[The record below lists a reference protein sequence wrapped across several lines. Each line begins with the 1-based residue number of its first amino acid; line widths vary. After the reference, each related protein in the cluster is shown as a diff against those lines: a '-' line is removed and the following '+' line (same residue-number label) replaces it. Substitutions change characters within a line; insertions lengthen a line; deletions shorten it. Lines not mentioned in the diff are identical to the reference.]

1 MFNAT
6 KPFKDTVTNYPKEPS
21 LRIGR
26 RVPNNAVNLAYYYNP
41 TATDAEKVLTAEAP
55 RNTIDHRV
63 EEAYRYL
70 FDQASDDDDLF
81 PGSVYFEDE
90 EGYQGRL
97 GRMYVNWYPEAHIE
111 VKNVQQTKDI
121 IVVEKSEVPKMFEYS
136 DEDDYHGNLYL
147 DAVDYEVT
155 KTKDLNE
162 YKYIIVNSTE
172 TLNSS
177 VGAIVYGGGYFLTG
191 KSVNP
196 GDVISGY
203 LIKKGF
209 VILKEK
215 ENDLINKTLIVNYG
229 ESGRRDVF
237 WGYTIE
243 VTIQFL
249 TANTNEVVCVTTAE
263 GIGDTEADD
272 ITKAITRALDAVFLQ

>member
-1 MFNAT
+1 MKKYFFILFSIFVLSFT
-6 KPFKDTVTNYPKEPS
+6 SCVTLKD
-21 LRIGR
+21 
-26 RVPNNAVNLAYYYNP
+26 A
-41 TATDAEKVLTAEAP
+41 
-55 RNTIDHRV
+55 
-63 EEAYRYL
+63 
-70 FDQASDDDDLF
+70 
-81 PGSVYFEDE
+81 
-90 EGYQGRL
+90 
-97 GRMYVNWYPEAHIE
+97 
-111 VKNVQQTKDI
+111 
-121 IVVEKSEVPKMFEYS
+121 
-136 DEDDYHGNLYL
+136 
-147 DAVDYEVT
+147 EVT

-177 VGAIVYGGGYFLTG
+177 VGAIG

-237 WGYTIE
+237 WGYTTE

>member
-1 MFNAT
+1 MDARTGALPRRIKLKKYFFILFSIFVLSFT
-6 KPFKDTVTNYPKEPS
+6 SCVTLKD
-21 LRIGR
+21 
-26 RVPNNAVNLAYYYNP
+26 A
-41 TATDAEKVLTAEAP
+41 
-55 RNTIDHRV
+55 
-63 EEAYRYL
+63 
-70 FDQASDDDDLF
+70 
-81 PGSVYFEDE
+81 
-90 EGYQGRL
+90 
-97 GRMYVNWYPEAHIE
+97 
-111 VKNVQQTKDI
+111 
-121 IVVEKSEVPKMFEYS
+121 
-136 DEDDYHGNLYL
+136 
-147 DAVDYEVT
+147 EVT

-162 YKYIIVNSTE
+162 YRYIIVNSTE

>member
-1 MFNAT
+1 MDMEKICF
-6 KPFKDTVTNYPKEPS
+6 
-21 LRIGR
+21 
-26 RVPNNAVNLAYYYNP
+26 
-41 TATDAEKVLTAEAP
+41 TDAHTGALPRRIKLKKYFFILFSIFVLSFTSCV
-55 RNTIDHRV
+55 T
-63 EEAYRYL
+63 L
-70 FDQASDDDDLF
+70 
-81 PGSVYFEDE
+81 
-90 EGYQGRL
+90 
-97 GRMYVNWYPEAHIE
+97 
-111 VKNVQQTKDI
+111 KD
-121 IVVEKSEVPKMFEYS
+121 
-136 DEDDYHGNLYL
+136 
-147 DAVDYEVT
+147 AEVT

-177 VGAIVYGGGYFLTG
+177 VGATVYGGGYFSIG
-191 KSVNP
+191 NSVNP

-237 WGYTIE
+237 WGYTTE

-272 ITKAITRALDAVFLQ
+272 IKKAITRALDAVFLQ

>member
-1 MFNAT
+1 MKKILFILFSIFVLSFTSCVTLKNA
-6 KPFKDTVTNYPKEPS
+6 
-21 LRIGR
+21 
-26 RVPNNAVNLAYYYNP
+26 
-41 TATDAEKVLTAEAP
+41 
-55 RNTIDHRV
+55 
-63 EEAYRYL
+63 
-70 FDQASDDDDLF
+70 
-81 PGSVYFEDE
+81 
-90 EGYQGRL
+90 
-97 GRMYVNWYPEAHIE
+97 
-111 VKNVQQTKDI
+111 
-121 IVVEKSEVPKMFEYS
+121 
-136 DEDDYHGNLYL
+136 
-147 DAVDYEVT
+147 EVT

-177 VGAIVYGGGYFLTG
+177 VGAIG